1 VAGKYP
7 NTGYSSY
14 RLEIP
19 QGESMEGIMN
29 KSTILIVDDVDINR
43 EILCEMFHDY
53 ETIQAANGKEAMD
66 IIAAK
71 PEEISV
77 VLLDVVMPVM
87 NGVEV
92 LEEMKKR
99 NWIDNIPVLLI
110 TGEATTQIER
120 DAYRLGASDII
131 KKPFDAYIV
140 KQRTRNV
147 IDLYYNKRHLEEMV
161 EIQTKVLR
169 KQAEELRHMNDHII
183 DVMSNVVEFRNLES
197 GDHVKRVKTFT
208 NILAKHVAK
217 EHPEYGLDENMINI
231 ITSAAALH
239 DVGKIVIPDGIL
251 LKPGKLSDEE
261 FDVMKSHTTRGCDV
275 IDMLG
280 DIQQGEYRRVSY
292 EICRHHHE
300 RYDGRGYPDHL
311 KGEEIPIAAQIVSV
325 ADVYDALVHK
335 RVYKAAF
342 PLDVAYDMIINGKC
356 GIFSPKLMECLGS
369 AREEFEA
376 IVINS
381 QKEA

>member
-1 VAGKYP
+1 
-7 NTGYSSY
+7 
-14 RLEIP
+14 
-19 QGESMEGIMN
+19 MN
-29 KSTILIVDDVDINR
+29 NSTILVVDDVDINR
-43 EILCEMFHDY
+43 EILCEMFEDY
-53 ETIQAANGKEAMD
+53 NTIQAANGKEALD
-66 IIAAK
+66 IIAK
-71 PEEISV
+71 NPEEISV

-92 LEEMKKR
+92 LEEMKVR
-99 NWIDNIPVLLI
+99 GWMESIPVLLI

-131 KKPFDAYIV
+131 KKPFDVYIV

-147 IDLYYNKRHLEEMV
+147 IELYYNKRHLEEMV

-208 NILAKHVAK
+208 NILAKHVAR
-217 EHPEYGLDENMINI
+217 EYPEYNLDENMINI

-239 DVGKIVIPDGIL
+239 DVGKIVISDGIL

-261 FDVMKSHTTRGCDV
+261 FVVMKSHTTRGCEI

-335 RVYKAAF
+335 RVYKPAF
-342 PLDVAYDMIINGKC
+342 KPEEAYRMITNGEC
-356 GIFSPKLMECLGS
+356 GTFSPKLMACLTL
-369 AREEFEA
+369 AKDEFEA
-376 IVINS
+376 VVLAGE
-381 QKEA
+381 KEE

>member
-1 VAGKYP
+1 
-7 NTGYSSY
+7 
-14 RLEIP
+14 
-19 QGESMEGIMN
+19 MN
-29 KSTILIVDDVDINR
+29 NSTILIVDDVDINR
-43 EILCEMFHDY
+43 EILCEIFEDY
-53 ETIQAANGKEAMD
+53 NTIQATNGREALD
-66 IIAAK
+66 IIARN

-87 NGVEV
+87 NGVEA
-92 LEEMKKR
+92 LEEMKAR
-99 NWIDNIPVLLI
+99 GWMESIPVLLI
-110 TGEATTQIER
+110 TGEATTQVER

-131 KKPFDAYIV
+131 KKPFDSYIV

-147 IDLYYNKRHLEEMV
+147 IELYYNKRHLEEMV
-161 EIQTKVLR
+161 ELQTKVLR
-169 KQAEELRHMNDHII
+169 KQAEELRNMNDHII

-208 NILAKHVAK
+208 NILARHVARAY
-217 EHPEYGLDENMINI
+217 PEYQLDENMINI

-239 DVGKIVIPDGIL
+239 DVGKIVISDGIL
-251 LKPGKLSDEE
+251 LKPGRLTEEE
-261 FDVMKSHTTRGCDV
+261 FVVMKSHTTRGCDI

-342 PLDVAYDMIINGKC
+342 TPDVAYNMITNGEC
-356 GIFSPKLMECLGS
+356 GTFSPKLMKCL
-369 AREEFEA
+369 ALAKDEFEA
-376 IVINS
+376 IVLEGE
-381 QKEA
+381 KEEAK